1 MKNELF
7 VLKEGSLKLQ
17 RQKFSED
24 VVKRNLMGYYQE
36 KKKKIDETFSQIKSK
51 INCFQNLLENFEEGL
66 EKVIFKLEF
75 KVMLI
80 ALKI

>member
-1 MKNELF
+1 VKNELF

-80 ALKI
+80 ALQN